1 MFCDCPTENTERPHV
16 TDCSSSIGSVYGVR
30 SSVLLPYSKR
40 ILGKT
45 LYILQLVC
53 ERNLSWN
60 NMGRQVHNWSTVQN
74 AEDKITVISL
84 YYSDV

>member
-1 MFCDCPTENTERPHV
+1 MFCDCRTENTERPHV
-16 TDCSSSIGSVYGVR
+16 TDCLLSISSVYGIR

-53 ERNLSWN
+53 GRNVSQK
-60 NMGRQVHNWSTVQN
+60 NMGRRVHNWSTVQN
-74 AEDKITVISL
+74 VEHKNSCD
-84 YYSDV
+84 

>member
-1 MFCDCPTENTERPHV
+1 MFCDCPTENTKSPHV
-16 TDCSSSIGSVYGVR
+16 TDCLLSIGSVYDVT

-53 ERNLSWN
+53 ERNLSRN
-60 NMGRQVHNWSTVQN
+60 NMGRQVHNWSTIQN
-74 AEDKITVISL
+74 AQHKNNCD
-84 YYSDV
+84 